1 MDEQGFDRLARA
13 TVGRSRRAV
22 VKALAGAAAGGLL
35 AALGGRR
42 AGVAGDKVLIC
53 HLTGSETNPVVLLKV
68 SVNAVPAHEAH
79 RDAID
84 PDFSSD
90 PAHCGGCGSACG
102 AGESCVAGSCQ
113 GCGGLDQA
121 CCAESSCD
129 PGLTCAELGT
139 CRDCGEVGEPC
150 CVTFATLFCNAGAVC
165 ADGICVGCDPANVE
179 CAPPGND

>member
-42 AGVAGDKVLIC
+42 AGSPATRSGC

-102 AGESCVAGSCQ
+102 AGRAASPGRARAAAGSTRR
-113 GCGGLDQA
+113 A
-121 CCAESSCD
+121 APNRPAT
-129 PGLTCAELGT
+129 PG
-139 CRDCGEVGEPC
+139 
-150 CVTFATLFCNAGAVC
+150 
-165 ADGICVGCDPANVE
+165 
-179 CAPPGND
+179 